1 MRARRDTRGAAEAIS
16 KAEVKGTHKRE
27 IDEGK
32 KTLEGSIK
40 GEGKGEGPTGGGA
53 VEGAVTSLGSRSCN
67 NSIARSPSPSKP

>member
-1 MRARRDTRGAAEAIS
+1 MREGRDTEELRRRTRS

-40 GEGKGEGPTGGGA
+40 GEGKGEGPTGGQ
-53 VEGAVTSLGSRSCN
+53 
-67 NSIARSPSPSKP
+67 

>member
-1 MRARRDTRGAAEAIS
+1 MRARRDTEELRRRTRS

-40 GEGKGEGPTGGGA
+40 GEGKGEGPTGGG
-53 VEGAVTSLGSRSCN
+53 GSRRRGHVPRFQ
-67 NSIARSPSPSKP
+67 IM